1 MTDKQREHA
10 VVQDITTEQSAANQ
24 LPEGGKILWND
35 QDMKSSYA
43 NVVNV
48 ATTADEF
55 MFLFGTN
62 EAWNN
67 VQKDIRVNLHE
78 RIIMTPSAAKRL
90 QLLLNKTME
99 EYEKKTGAKT
109 L

>member
-1 MTDKQREHA
+1 MTDKKTEHT
-10 VVQDITTEQSAANQ
+10 VVQDIATPQSTTNA
-24 LPEGGKILWND
+24 EGGKIFWND
-35 QDMKSSYA
+35 KEMRSSYA

-78 RIIMTPSAAKRL
+78 RIIMTPTAAKRL
-90 QLLLNKTME
+90 QMLLNKTME
-99 EYEKKTGAKT
+99 EYELKMGVKKP
-109 L
+109 